1 MNYDDDD
8 VNDEDKED
16 DNEYFDSDEFLD
28 DVMEEIEEAIGEDSA
43 MAYYL
48 MRDPSEYMI
57 DG

>member
-48 MRDPSEYMI
+48 MRDQSEFFI